1 MEELLKRPLYGK
13 IPSFQT
19 FTWLLLIYPVY
30 DLPPELLATLTAK
43 TTNPV
48 TEEEPETNP
57 EDAELAAQDSAIATS
72 TLCSLCKVSYNNVQ
86 EQRSHVRSDHHRYN
100 IKAQLRGNAPLEEI
114 EFAKAIGELD
124 ESISG
129 SESSETEEEEADT
142 GANTTLSALLKK
154 QAKLSQTNEETE
166 TAVTSSP
173 KHPLFWLASSGLPSN
188 KSLGVYRAIF
198 TNAEQDEPGH
208 LVETLQRK
216 QLEPIKA
223 RTNNAN
229 NAPAPAASSPHFFMC
244 MIGGGHFA
252 AMLVSLAPE
261 IHRRQGGVEDRQARV
276 IAHKTFHRY
285 TTRRKQ
291 GGSQSASDASR
302 GAAHSAGSSLRRYNE
317 AALEK
322 DIRDLLSDWR
332 KEIDSAELLFVRA
345 TGKTNRKIL
354 FDQYDGNVLKQKD
367 PRLRGFPFNTRRAT
381 QGELLRCFKEL
392 TRVKVSEVDEAAVAA
407 AEAKRREEE
416 SKPATPRPQ
425 PQPQKPKLSKEEE
438 AALLH
443 TSQIQAFIRRS
454 KVPALMSYITNNSI
468 PPTFSFTPANQPQ
481 NFRCPTP
488 LHLAA
493 NLNAP
498 VVVTALLTKAQADP
512 TATNS
517 EGRTP
522 FELTGDRA
530 TRDAFR
536 IARHDLG
543 ESKWDWDAAKVPSAV
558 SKADADRR
566 AEKERKAA
574 DEEESNRRKADL
586 DRLKREDAE
595 RAAAEHKASLRGGRT
610 LGAVVEK
617 SAAEKR
623 DEETRGMTPEM
634 KMRLER
640 ERRARAAEERFKRMQ
655 GK

>member
-1 MEELLKRPLYGK
+1 MVETTQMEELLKRPLY
-13 IPSFQT
+13 
-19 FTWLLLIYPVY
+19 VY
-30 DLPPELLATLTAK
+30 DLPQELLASLTAK
-43 TTNPV
+43 TTSQPV
-48 TEEEPETNP
+48 TEQEPEPTP
-57 EDAELAAQDSAIATS
+57 AELELAAQESAIATS
-72 TLCSLCKVSYNNVQ
+72 NLCSLCKVSYNNVQ

-129 SESSETEEEEADT
+129 SESSETEEED
-142 GANTTLSALLKK
+142 ANEGPGTTLSALLKK
-154 QAKLSQTNEETE
+154 QAKLSHPNEDLDTE
-166 TAVTSSP
+166 GVPSTP
-173 KHPLFWLASSGLPSN
+173 KHPLFWLSSSGLPSN
-188 KSLGVYRAIF
+188 KSLGIYRAIF
-198 TNAEQDEPGH
+198 SNAEQDEPAH
-208 LVETLQRK
+208 LVDTLRRK
-216 QLEPIKA
+216 QLAPIKA
-223 RTNNAN
+223 RTNNASK
-229 NAPAPAASSPHFFMC
+229 AQDPAASGPHIFMC

-261 IHRRQGGVEDRQARV
+261 IHRKQGGVEDRQARV

-322 DIRDLLSDWR
+322 DIREVLSDWR
-332 KEIDSAELLFVRA
+332 QMIDTAELLFVRA
-345 TGKTNRKIL
+345 TGKQNRKTL
-354 FDQYDGNVLKQKD
+354 FGQYDGQVLRQND

-381 QGELLRCFKEL
+381 QGELMRSFKEL
-392 TRVKVSEVDEAAVAA
+392 TRVKVSEVDQAALAA

-416 SKPATPRPQ
+416 LKPSTPTPK

-443 TSQIQAFIRRS
+443 TSQLQALIRRS
-454 KVPALMSYITNNSI
+454 KIPALMSYISNNSI
-468 PPTFSFTPANQPQ
+468 PPSFTFTPADLPQ

-493 NLNAP
+493 NLDAP
-498 VVVTALLTKAQADP
+498 AVVTALLTKAGSDP
-512 TATNS
+512 TVVNN

-543 ESKWDWDAAKVPSAV
+543 ESKWDWEAAKVPSAV
-558 SKADADRR
+558 SKADAQIR
-566 AEKERKAA
+566 AEKERKTAE
-574 DEEESNRRKADL
+574 EEESTRRKASL
-586 DRLKREDAE
+586 DRLKREEAE
-595 RAAAEHKASLRGGRT
+595 KAAKPRTTKSGGRT
-610 LGAVVEK
+610 VGAVEK
-617 SAAEKR
+617 TVAEKR

-634 KMRLER
+634 RMRLER
-640 ERRARAAEERFKRMQ
+640 ERRARAAEERFRRMQ
-655 GK
+655 GQ